1 MLKMKVILKAII
13 KHQLK
18 TSPNKHQSP
27 YQFQALRKV
36 SLSPPITLWTSKSLK
51 LLLQFRKFNKVFLL
65 ISHRQ
70 PLLSQRS
77 GLTLGLLSQEG

>member
-1 MLKMKVILKAII
+1 MPKMKVLLKAII

-36 SLSPPITLWTSKSLK
+36 SLSPPITLRISKSPK
-51 LLLQFRKFNKVFLL
+51 LLLQFRKFNKLSLL

-70 PLLSQRS
+70 PLLYPPS
-77 GLTLGLLSQEG
+77 GLTLELLSQEG